1 MSFQDPPVI
10 TPSGWIEHGPFAAWL
25 VEATSPDL
33 LVELG
38 THWGYSFFAFC
49 EAVRTLGLDTR
60 CVAIDTWE
68 GDEHAGFYS
77 DEVHDYVASVAKG
90 YGSTATMMR
99 MRFDQAVGSF
109 EDGSID
115 VLHID
120 GRHLYEDAVEDFDT
134 YLPKM
139 SDRGVVVMHDIVE
152 RGHGFGVWRH
162 WVELKDRYPTFEF
175 RHEHGLGVVAVGH
188 DAPEAIG
195 RLTSL
200 GEDSAEA
207 DQVRRMY
214 SQLGRAIS
222 GAEGMRR
229 AEELQTALAAANERL
244 QHTTDA
250 IARQAA
256 GRELTLLRTVRDL
269 ERDVREARHL
279 TPNLFKGLLRERL
292 RAEGVRLLDSQGPE
306 QTMRDQLAALFDADY
321 YAAQHPELAPEE
333 ATFEHYVENGWPAH
347 ESPTP
352 LIDPVW
358 YLAVNPDVAA
368 AGIPAVDHYLIFG
381 ESEARDPNAVSD
393 SSWYRR
399 QHAQD
404 LAPGE
409 LALTRFATVGHQ
421 EGHDPSPAFHTKW
434 YLDRYPEVADSGRI
448 ALSDYLRDGALKGR
462 DPHPDFDTVWY
473 IAANADLCRDGTN
486 PLVHYL
492 TFGLE
497 ENHATNAAG
506 AHLCDPTTE
515 AN

>member
-1 MSFQDPPVI
+1 MSASTVGQFLSPMSFQDPPVI

-333 ATFEHYVENGWPAH
+333 VGRHERGGGHAEVDQPEAEHRPAGQARGPRGRGEGQRH
-347 ESPTP
+347 QVRERR
-352 LIDPVW
+352 V
-358 YLAVNPDVAA
+358 VGDVDLGVGEREGPAEGQLQLA
-368 AGIPAVDHYLIFG
+368 AGPCGGHRGVD
-381 ESEARDPNAVSD
+381 
-393 SSWYRR
+393 RR
-399 QHAQD
+399 QHA
-404 LAPGE
+404 LAQ
-409 LALTRFATVGHQ
+409 AHR
-421 EGHDPSPAFHTKW
+421 
-434 YLDRYPEVADSGRI
+434 VADVGGLVLLVRRVDHGEVQPEPAEQQHRAHQAAPDPGGRVGQAHGADRPDLGHGARVPRHAGRFSRNASGRLP
-448 ALSDYLRDGALKGR
+448 AL
-462 DPHPDFDTVWY
+462 
-473 IAANADLCRDGTN
+473 
-486 PLVHYL
+486 
-492 TFGLE
+492 
-497 ENHATNAAG
+497 
-506 AHLCDPTTE
+506 
-515 AN
+515 